1 MKQENLVLVQGA
13 KGMELPFETGNWVL
27 LKGEEGYSPVETL
40 AACVGACGA
49 YVYQSILKNS
59 KIDYQFEK
67 VHVTYKRDETKKS
80 EPLSMVSLVFD
91 IRVAEEDQGKAER
104 GLKMIGAHCPV
115 MQSLDPTIEISEI
128 VNFL

>member
-1 MKQENLVLVQGA
+1 MKKEELVLIQGE

-59 KIDYQFEK
+59 KIAYQFEK
-67 VHVTYKRDETKKS
+67 VQVTYERDETKKS
-80 EPLSMVSLVFD
+80 EPLSKVSLVFD
-91 IRVAEEDQGKAER
+91 VKIAKEDQGRAER
-104 GLKMIGAHCPV
+104 SLKMIGAHCPV
-115 MQSLDPTIEISEI
+115 MQSLDPTIEINET
-128 VNFL
+128 VNFI